1 MMARMKLD
9 RLRWLL
15 PPVAV
20 IAALVVLLKGV
31 TPGRFALC
39 AVCALAWYGLS
50 RRKARSLDR
59 DRFIGGKLGRRS

>member
-1 MMARMKLD
+1 MKLE

-15 PPVAV
+15 LPVAAV
-20 IAALVVLLKGV
+20 AALAILFRGV
-31 TPGRFALC
+31 TPGRVALC

-59 DRFIGGKLGRRS
+59 DVFQGGSLGRRSDD

>member
-20 IAALVVLLKGV
+20 LAALVIRFKGA
-31 TPGRFALC
+31 TPGRFALLSI
-39 AVCALAWYGLS
+39 CALAWYGLS